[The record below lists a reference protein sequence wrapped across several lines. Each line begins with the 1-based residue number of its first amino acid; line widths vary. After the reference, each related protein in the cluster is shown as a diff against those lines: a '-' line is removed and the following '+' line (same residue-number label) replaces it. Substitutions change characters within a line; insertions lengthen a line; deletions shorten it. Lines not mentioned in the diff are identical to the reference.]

1 MAKAPAFQF
10 FVRDWMCS
18 RKVTTMS
25 GNGVKAYM
33 YLLCEA
39 WLQEPRATLP
49 QDDSELASMA
59 RLSDDEWE
67 HVKDEVLKCFEVG
80 TCKEHSGR
88 LYSERLLSI
97 SRKYDANQRVG
108 NKNARKRQPNAKKR
122 LSSSSS
128 SSISSSTSDATF
140 KEEEKKGFGTLP
152 RRIVEYLNNALSS
165 SFKYQS
171 KTTQAHIK
179 ARIREGFTEHDFYK
193 VIDFKASQWGSDPK
207 MQEYLRPNT
216 LFGPKMEG
224 YLQSAGSYRP
234 DADSFDDRKR
244 IEERDAK
251 IQAECDEIKREVG
264 LL

>member
-1 MAKAPAFQF
+1 MEWFKHKTASHDDPDISDAWDKFGDAGYTVF
-10 FVRDWMCS
+10 FVMLEIYGQEFGHLKDGWLSISETFLR
-18 RKVTTMS
+18 RKLRKSST
-25 GNGVKAYM
+25 KARQI
-33 YLLCEA
+33 LN
-39 WLQEPRATLP
+39 
-49 QDDSELASMA
+49 
-59 RLSDDEWE
+59 
-67 HVKDEVLKCFEVG
+67 F
-80 TCKEHSGR
+80 
-88 LYSERLLSI
+88 YSERHRIEVDTDATTIRIRIPTFMDLASNWTRRP
-97 SRKYDANQRVG
+97 SRG
-108 NKNARKRQPNAKKR
+108 
-122 LSSSSS
+122 
-128 SSISSSTSDATF
+128 TSDAPTAIEVEVEVE
-140 KEEEKKGFGTLP
+140 KKEEKKGFGTLP